1 MFFQSIGL
9 VLQFIISIYVKEMWI
24 KSMILLIIFI
34 ISMISLYYLD
44 CFISP
49 LDDNNRKLHTVSEEK
64 LIN

>member
-1 MFFQSIGL
+1 
-9 VLQFIISIYVKEMWI
+9 MWI